1 MAFKERLLDLIEQGY
16 AEEEVF
22 MSSLSEEERA
32 RTGTPEDWSARDLIA
47 HVAAWKSRVA
57 AEIAA
62 ARRGEPPAP
71 GEELDHINAG
81 IFEENRGKTW
91 GMIQEDAGYAK
102 NELAAQ
108 TSALTE
114 EELADPKWIGA
125 REGRPI
131 WRRIVN
137 DGYSH
142 PLAHLAE
149 YYAKHGNPER
159 AAALSDQV
167 AKALAPLDN
176 SPEWQATLTYNR
188 ACFAAQAGQTDQA
201 LKLLGEALRANP
213 DLVEWSKEDPDLA
226 SLRDDPRYH
235 ALYQ

>member
-108 TSALTE
+108 TS
-114 EELADPKWIGA
+114 
-125 REGRPI
+125 R
-131 WRRIVN
+131 
-137 DGYSH
+137 
-142 PLAHLAE
+142 
-149 YYAKHGNPER
+149 
-159 AAALSDQV
+159 
-167 AKALAPLDN
+167 
-176 SPEWQATLTYNR
+176 
-188 ACFAAQAGQTDQA
+188 
-201 LKLLGEALRANP
+201 
-213 DLVEWSKEDPDLA
+213 
-226 SLRDDPRYH
+226 
-235 ALYQ
+235 